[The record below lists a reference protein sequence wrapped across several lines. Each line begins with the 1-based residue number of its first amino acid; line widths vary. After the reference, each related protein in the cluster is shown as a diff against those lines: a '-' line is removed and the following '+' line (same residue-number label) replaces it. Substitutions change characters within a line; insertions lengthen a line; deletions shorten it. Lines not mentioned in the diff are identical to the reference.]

1 MIIKSHISMDI
12 KKLGLGIKIFG
23 IVLMVL
29 CGGALV
35 WSLFRPPVTTGPMPN
50 YPTEQ
55 PNMPELPPN
64 P

>member
-1 MIIKSHISMDI
+1 MDI